1 MTVKEAL
8 SHDWKE
14 GEKLWEVYYKYNREI
29 TEKNWMFMTK
39 QPVGVIEVTV
49 KNVERKKAEGVYESV
64 GVSLTADWGMDEEDV
79 CYGNSCLHAIVNYL
93 SWGEQY
99 SHQEF
104 CVDKFFN
111 KKDAEKRLKVAVNS
125 WNKKVKR
132 FQDNQKAKIKKAK
145 REYEKLC
152 ASGVIDA
159 NEHMIKTD

>member
-1 MTVKEAL
+1 MTVKQAL
-8 SHDWKE
+8 AHDWKE
-14 GEKLWEVYYKYNREI
+14 GEKLWEVYYKYNSDI
-29 TEKNWMFMTK
+29 TENGGLFRTE

-49 KNVERKKAEGVYESV
+49 SDVEHYIASDGSFKKVS
-64 GVSLTADWGMDEEDV
+64 VSLHADWGMDEDV
-79 CYGNSCLHAIVNYL
+79 CYVNSCLHAMVDYM

-111 KKDAEKRLKVAVNS
+111 KKDAEKRLKVAINS

-132 FQDNQKAKIKKAK
+132 FQDNQKAKIEKAK

-152 ASGVIDA
+152 ASGVIDT